1 MYYVYCYETGEELM
15 LEKKDEAIKAA
26 QEMIRTQ
33 MLDEAADS
41 GEVHIFEPTMVVY
54 GSVDVNFKLE
64 PFKEEEKNDK
74 DLSVTESSTTKD

>member
-33 MLDEAADS
+33 MLDDSADS

-54 GSVDVNFKLE
+54 GSVDVNFTLE
-64 PFKEEEKNDK
+64 PYSVIEEEAKNDK
-74 DLSVTESSTTKD
+74 DLSLAKSL

>member
-64 PFKEEEKNDK
+64 PFKEEDTNDK
-74 DLSVTESSTTKD
+74 DLSVTESSTTEN

>member
-1 MYYVYCYETGEELM
+1 MYYVYCEETGDELM

-74 DLSVTESSTTKD
+74 DLSVTESSTTEN

>member
-74 DLSVTESSTTKD
+74 DLSVTESSTTEN